1 MADDP
6 QKYID
11 NPQLYQDLIAAAGGP
26 EAANRSLT
34 ALGYNIPG
42 QDNPMAGNKDPL
54 VQEFLDMIKAGSQQA
69 GPDSEFASGRFMDD
83 PPMLLDMDDPA
94 TRRDE
99 TDPLEMGMLSGR
111 DRRDMSKTMPT
122 RTEREIMATEPG
134 QDVQNIQ
141 MAAAGDFP
149 RPSEMQDAA
158 QPQGTG
164 LFGAQG
170 IRTTAPKEETAQLL
184 EEKSEVKEEPVDE
197 IVEVEVD
204 EEPGFIESQPI
215 DFKTNYTQAVKT
227 NILNPEAQAAVQK
240 AVDVAQ
246 AQYDFFDKN
255 HDIKIDID
263 ALTKNI
269 DKDITLYTNKI
280 DEIAQEEIS
289 PPFEGDTIRK
299 VLAVIGAALGAAA
312 STFGGTP
319 NYALQIIDKAIDR
332 EQQKKLKSKEM
343 RILSAREQ
351 RRILQEQR
359 GQMLQF
365 ALNKT
370 NQAIQSAQMKGQAA
384 QNLASLQMLQGQL
397 MQAAQQNIDN
407 VVAGSIKTYM
417 SVMAGMMTKQGS
429 KGRNYIPGLGVIT
442 GNNSKED
449 LTRIKKDGEK
459 FTKGYYSI
467 MQQREKALK
476 LIGELEKE
484 GIVETV
490 LQQGMSIKGL
500 KGEQYKKL
508 EQLSTM
514 IFLTYK
520 NDIAKVGQAMT
531 APEQA
536 IVERVMPQQTLATVT
551 LGELQTALESLP
563 ELMATE
569 AYGLQ
574 MGMGIMPTQRDIN
587 FQEIAGMYGQQQPT
601 KEVPGVKKVTD

>member
-54 VQEFLDMIKAGSQQA
+54 VQEFLDMIKAGSQPA

-83 PPMLLDMDDPA
+83 PPMLLDMDNPA

-122 RTEREIMATEPG
+122 RTERSIMATEPG
-134 QDVQNIQ
+134 QDVENIQ
-141 MAAAGDFP
+141 MAAPGDFP
-149 RPSEMQDAA
+149 TPSEMQEAA

-184 EEKSEVKEEPVDE
+184 EEKPEVKEEPVDE

-204 EEPGFIESQPI
+204 EEPGFMASQPI
-215 DFKTNYTQAVKT
+215 DFKTTFKQSAND
-227 NILNPEAQAAVQK
+227 NILNKQAKESALK
-240 AVDVAQ
+240 AIEFAQ
-246 AQYDFFDKN
+246 AQYDFMDKN
-255 HDIKIDID
+255 FDIKIDVD

-269 DKDITLYTNKI
+269 DQSISDYTTKI

-289 PPFEGDTIRK
+289 PPFEGDTTRK

-312 STFGGTP
+312 ATFGGTP

-332 EQQKKLKSKEM
+332 EQERKLKSKEM
-343 RILSAREQ
+343 RMLSAREQ

-384 QNLASLQMLQGQL
+384 QSLSTLQMLKANLEQG
-397 MQAAQQNIDN
+397 AQENIDTIT
-407 VVAGSIKTYM
+407 ASAIKNYFSMMTQ
-417 SVMAGMMTKQGS
+417 VMAKERG

-442 GNNSKED
+442 GSPSKDEMAN
-449 LTRIKKDGEK
+449 IKKEGQT
-459 FTKGYYSI
+459 FSAGYYEI
-467 MQQREKALK
+467 IKNRNIAIEMMDK
-476 LIGELEKE
+476 LDKE
-484 GIVETV
+484 GAINTTV
-490 LQQGMSIKGL
+490 LQSGLGIHGL
-500 KGEQYKKL
+500 KGKQYKNL
-508 EQLSTM
+508 EQAATL
-514 IFLTYK
+514 IFLKYK
-520 NDIAKVGQAMT
+520 NDIAKVGQAMS
-531 APEQA
+531 AAEQA
-536 IVERVMPQQTLATVT
+536 ASRKSLA
-551 LGELQTALESLP
+551 A
-563 ELMATE
+563 
-569 AYGLQ
+569 
-574 MGMGIMPTQRDIN
+574 N
-587 FQEIAGMYGQQQPT
+587 HAGNHHAGRA
-601 KEVPGVKKVTD
+601 EDCIG

>member
-42 QDNPMAGNKDPL
+42 QDNPMAGNKDPM
-54 VQEFLDMIKAGSQQA
+54 VQDFLQKILETSDPNFPAPTLESYEKAARGVER
-69 GPDSEFASGRFMDD
+69 GVNFVT
-83 PPMLLDMDDPA
+83 PPPKDTDAATLMQMERRERIAQLDQLD
-94 TRRDE
+94 DE
-99 TDPLEMGMLSGR
+99 TDMTGSNAVSASTSLQRPADDKPSPLGGSFIQGMFES
-111 DRRDMSKTMPT
+111 
-122 RTEREIMATEPG
+122 EPE
-134 QDVQNIQ
+134 
-141 MAAAGDFP
+141 P
-149 RPSEMQDAA
+149 
-158 QPQGTG
+158 
-164 LFGAQG
+164 L
-170 IRTTAPKEETAQLL
+170 KETAQLL
-184 EEKSEVKEEPVDE
+184 EDKPKLKEEPVDE
-197 IVEVEVD
+197 TVEVEVD
-204 EEPGFIESQPI
+204 EEPGFIASQPI
-215 DFKTNYTQAVKT
+215 DFKTTFKQSAND
-227 NILNPEAQAAVQK
+227 NILNKDALESVLRAEQTVQTY
-240 AVDVAQ
+240 
-246 AQYDFFDKN
+246 YDFMDKN
-255 HDIKIDID
+255 FDIKIDVD

-269 DKDITLYTNKI
+269 DQSISDYTAKI

-289 PPFEGDTIRK
+289 PPFEGDTMRK

-332 EQQKKLKSKEM
+332 EQQRKLKSKEM
-343 RILSAREQ
+343 RMLSAREQ

-370 NQAIQSAQMKGQAA
+370 NQAIQAAQMKGQAA
-384 QNLASLQMLQGQL
+384 QQLSTLQMLKAQLEQGT
-397 MQAAQQNIDN
+397 QNVIDQITSN
-407 VVAGSIKTYM
+407 AIQNYF
-417 SVMAGMMTKQGS
+417 GMMTRVMTKERG
-429 KGRNYIPGLGVIT
+429 KGRNYIPGLGVIM
-442 GNNSKED
+442 GNNSKDD
-449 LTRIKKDGEK
+449 LTRIKKDGEQ

-467 MQQREKALK
+467 MKQREKALK

-500 KGEQYKKL
+500 KGKQYKQL

-574 MGMGIMPTQRDIN
+574 MGRGIMPTQRDIN

>member
-26 EAANRSLT
+26 EAANRSLS

-54 VQEFLDMIKAGSQQA
+54 VQEFLDMIKAGSQPA

-83 PPMLLDMDDPA
+83 PPMLLDMDNPA

-122 RTEREIMATEPG
+122 RTERSLMATEPG
-134 QDVQNIQ
+134 QDVENIQ
-141 MAAAGDFP
+141 MAAPGDFP
-149 RPSEMQDAA
+149 TPSEMQEAA

-170 IRTTAPKEETAQLL
+170 VRNTPIKEETAQLL
-184 EEKSEVKEEPVDE
+184 EEKPEVKEEPVDE
-197 IVEVEVD
+197 IVEQEVFED
-204 EEPGFIESQPI
+204 PGFIESQPI
-215 DFKTNYTQAVKT
+215 DFKTTFKQSAET
-227 NILNPEAQAAVQK
+227 NILNQQAKESALK
-240 AVDVAQ
+240 AIEFAQ
-246 AQYDFFDKN
+246 AQYDFMDKN
-255 HDIKIDID
+255 FDIKIDVD

-269 DKDITLYTNKI
+269 DQSISDYTTKI

-289 PPFEGDTIRK
+289 PPFEGDTTRK

-312 STFGGTP
+312 ATFGGTP

-332 EQQKKLKSKEM
+332 EQERKLNSKEM
-343 RILSAREQ
+343 KMLSAREQ

-384 QNLASLQMLQGQL
+384 QSLSTLQMLKANLEQG
-397 MQAAQQNIDN
+397 AQENIDTIT
-407 VVAGSIKTYM
+407 ASAIKNYFSMMTQ
-417 SVMAGMMTKQGS
+417 VMARERG

-442 GNNSKED
+442 GSPSKDEMANIRKEGQ
-449 LTRIKKDGEK
+449 T
-459 FTKGYYSI
+459 FSAGYYEI
-467 MQQREKALK
+467 IKNRNIAIEMMDK
-476 LIGELEKE
+476 LDEE
-484 GIVETV
+484 GAINTTV
-490 LQQGMSIKGL
+490 QSGLGIRGL
-500 KGEQYKKL
+500 KGKQYKNL
-508 EQLSTM
+508 EQAATL
-514 IFLTYK
+514 IFLKYK
-520 NDIAKVGQAMT
+520 NDIAKVGQAMS
-531 APEQA
+531 AAEQQL
-536 IVERVMPQQTLATVT
+536 VERVLPQTTLATIT
-551 LGELQTALESLP
+551 LGELRIALDELDRFLESR
-563 ELMATE
+563 

-574 MGMGIMPTQRDIN
+574 MGMGIMPTQRDLN
-587 FQEIAGMYGQQQPT
+587 FQEFAGMYGQQEKP

>member
-26 EAANRSLT
+26 EAANRSLS

-69 GPDSEFASGRFMDD
+69 GPDSEFVSGRFLDD
-83 PPMLLDMDDPA
+83 PPMLEGDA
-94 TRRDE
+94 
-99 TDPLEMGMLSGR
+99 DPLEMGMLSGR

-122 RTEREIMATEPG
+122 RTERSIMAPEPG
-134 QDVQNIQ
+134 QDVENIQ

-149 RPSEMQDAA
+149 TPSEMQDAA

-170 IRTTAPKEETAQLL
+170 ARNTPIKQETAQLL
-184 EEKSEVKEEPVDE
+184 EEKPEVKEEPVNE
-197 IVEVEVD
+197 TVEVEVD
-204 EEPGFIESQPI
+204 ETPGFIYSQPV

-255 HDIKIDID
+255 HDIQIDID

-289 PPFEGDTIRK
+289 PPFEGDTMRK

-351 RRILQEQR
+351 RRI
-359 GQMLQF
+359 
-365 ALNKT
+365 
-370 NQAIQSAQMKGQAA
+370 
-384 QNLASLQMLQGQL
+384 
-397 MQAAQQNIDN
+397 
-407 VVAGSIKTYM
+407 
-417 SVMAGMMTKQGS
+417 
-429 KGRNYIPGLGVIT
+429 
-442 GNNSKED
+442 
-449 LTRIKKDGEK
+449 
-459 FTKGYYSI
+459 
-467 MQQREKALK
+467 
-476 LIGELEKE
+476 
-484 GIVETV
+484 
-490 LQQGMSIKGL
+490 
-500 KGEQYKKL
+500 
-508 EQLSTM
+508 
-514 IFLTYK
+514 
-520 NDIAKVGQAMT
+520 
-531 APEQA
+531 
-536 IVERVMPQQTLATVT
+536 
-551 LGELQTALESLP
+551 
-563 ELMATE
+563 
-569 AYGLQ
+569 
-574 MGMGIMPTQRDIN
+574 
-587 FQEIAGMYGQQQPT
+587 
-601 KEVPGVKKVTD
+601 

>member
-26 EAANRSLT
+26 EAANRSLS

-54 VQEFLDMIKAGSQQA
+54 VQEFLDMIKAGSQPA

-83 PPMLLDMDDPA
+83 PPMLEGDA
-94 TRRDE
+94 
-99 TDPLEMGMLSGR
+99 DPLEMGMLSGR

-122 RTEREIMATEPG
+122 RTERSIMATEPG
-134 QDVQNIQ
+134 QDVENIQ

-149 RPSEMQDAA
+149 TPSEMQDAA

-170 IRTTAPKEETAQLL
+170 VRRTPIKQETAQLL
-184 EEKSEVKEEPVDE
+184 EEKPEVKEEPVDE

-204 EEPGFIESQPI
+204 EEPGFMASQPI
-215 DFKTNYTQAVKT
+215 DFKTTFKQSADT
-227 NILNPEAQAAVQK
+227 NILNQQAKQSALK
-240 AVDVAQ
+240 AIEFAQ
-246 AQYDFFDKN
+246 AQYDFMDKN
-255 HDIKIDID
+255 FDIKIDVD

-269 DKDITLYTNKI
+269 DQSISDYTSKI
-280 DEIAQEEIS
+280 DEIASEEIS
-289 PPFEGDTIRK
+289 PPFEGDTMRK

-343 RILSAREQ
+343 RMLSAREQ

-370 NQAIQSAQMKGQAA
+370 NQAIQAAQMKGQAA
-384 QNLASLQMLQGQL
+384 QNLSTLQMLKAQLEQGT
-397 MQAAQQNIDN
+397 QNAIDQITTSTIQN
-407 VVAGSIKTYM
+407 YF
-417 SVMAGMMTKQGS
+417 GMMSQFMAKERG

-442 GNNSKED
+442 GSPSKED
-449 LTRIKKDGEK
+449 LTRIKKEGEQ
-459 FTKGYYSI
+459 FSVGYSEI
-467 MQQREKALK
+467 MKNREIA
-476 LIGELEKE
+476 IEMMGELDKE
-484 GIVETV
+484 GAINTTIQSG
-490 LQQGMSIKGL
+490 LGIRGL
-500 KGEQYKKL
+500 KGKQYKNL
-508 EQLSTM
+508 EQAATL
-514 IFLTYK
+514 IFLKYK
-520 NDIAKVGQAMT
+520 NDIAKVGQAMS
-531 APEQA
+531 AAEQQL
-536 IVERVMPQQTLATVT
+536 VERVLPQTTLATIT
-551 LGELQTALESLP
+551 LGELRIALE
-563 ELMATE
+563 ELDVFLE
-569 AYGLQ
+569 SRAYGLQ
-574 MGMGIMPTQRDIN
+574 MGMGIMPTQRDLN
-587 FQEIAGMYGQQQPT
+587 FQEFAGMYGQQEKP

>member
-54 VQEFLDMIKAGSQQA
+54 VQEFLDMIKAGSQPA

-83 PPMLLDMDDPA
+83 PPMLEGDA
-94 TRRDE
+94 
-99 TDPLEMGMLSGR
+99 DPLEMGMLSGR

-122 RTEREIMATEPG
+122 RTERSIMATEPG
-134 QDVQNIQ
+134 QDVENIQ

-149 RPSEMQDAA
+149 TPSEMQESAK
-158 QPQGTG
+158 PIGTG

-184 EEKSEVKEEPVDE
+184 EEKPEVKEEPVDE

-204 EEPGFIESQPI
+204 EDPGFPGPYPVTAQ
-215 DFKTNYTQAVKT
+215 KTYQQSAND
-227 NILNPEAQAAVQK
+227 NILNKDALASALK
-240 AVDVAQ
+240 AENTVKA
-246 AQYDFFDKN
+246 YMEFMDKN
-255 HDIKIDID
+255 FDIKIDVD

-269 DKDITLYTNKI
+269 DQSISGYTTKI

-289 PPFEGDTIRK
+289 PPFEGDTMRK

-332 EQQKKLKSKEM
+332 EQQRKLKSKEM
-343 RILSAREQ
+343 RMLSAREQ

-370 NQAIQSAQMKGQAA
+370 NQAIQAAQMKGQAA
-384 QNLASLQMLQGQL
+384 QSLSTLQMLQAQL
-397 MQAAQQNIDN
+397 QQGAQQNIDAITSRTIQN
-407 VVAGSIKTYM
+407 YFGMM
-417 SVMAGMMTKQGS
+417 SQVMAKERG
-429 KGRNYIPGLGVIT
+429 KGRNYIPNLGVIT
-442 GNNSKED
+442 GNPSKED
-449 LTRIKKDGEK
+449 LTRIKKEGEV
-459 FTKGYYSI
+459 FSVGYREI
-467 MQQREKALK
+467 MENREIAFEMMD
-476 LIGELEKE
+476 ELEKE
-484 GIVETV
+484 GAIATTI
-490 LQQGMSIKGL
+490 QSGMGIKGL
-500 KGEQYKKL
+500 KGKQYKNL
-508 EQLSTM
+508 EQAATM
-514 IFLTYK
+514 IFLKYK
-520 NDIAKVGQAMT
+520 NDIAKVGQAMS
-531 APEQA
+531 AAEQQL
-536 IVERVMPQQTLATVT
+536 VERVLPQTTLATIT
-551 LGELQTALESLP
+551 LGELRIALGELDRFLESK
-563 ELMATE
+563 AF
-569 AYGLQ
+569 ALQ
-574 MGMGIMPTQRDIN
+574 DGMGIMPTSRDLN
-587 FQEIAGMYGQQQPT
+587 FDRFVGMYGQQPKKDVQ
-601 KEVPGVKKVTD
+601 GVKKVTD